1 VRRPGFVKGRPG
13 LWWSINGHLFPKIP
27 MYVVRQ
33 GDVVAMHIANH
44 SGEVHP
50 ITCMAI
56 TWSCW
61 LAMVWRPAVSPWWV
75 DSLNVLSAETYDI
88 AFVANNP
95 GIWMDHC
102 HGLKHAAQGMIAH
115 LMYEGFDT
123 PYRIAGPAD
132 NQPE

>member
-1 VRRPGFVKGRPG
+1 
-13 LWWSINGHLFPKIP
+13 
-27 MYVVRQ
+27 
-33 GDVVAMHIANH
+33 
-44 SGEVHP
+44 
-50 ITCMAI
+50 MAI

-61 LAMVWRPAVSPWWV
+61 LAMVWRPAVARGGSN
-75 DSLNVLSAETYDI
+75 SLNVLPGETYDI

-102 HGLKHAAQGMIAH
+102 HNLKHAARGMVAH

-132 NQPE
+132 NQPERLLPNEHHQGQAR

>member
-1 VRRPGFVKGRPG
+1 VR
-13 LWWSINGHLFPKIP
+13 WSINGRLHPNIP
-27 MYVVRQ
+27 LYVVRQ

-50 ITCMAI
+50 MHMHGHHEVV
-56 TWSCW
+56 
-61 LAMVWRPAVSPWWV
+61 LARNGVAASGSPWWV
-75 DSLNVLSAETYDI
+75 DSLNVLPGETYDI

-102 HGLKHAAQGMIAH
+102 HNLKHAAQGMIAH
-115 LMYEGFDT
+115 LIYEGFHT